1 MLKHPVSRHS
11 CDLYL
16 QMDVDEANL
25 EIMTAPPLSSSG
37 QLAMTA
43 CSELE
48 AVEYK
53 QDPIQNRNSHTI
65 AVTL

>member
-37 QLAMTA
+37 AIGNDSL
-43 CSELE
+43 L
-48 AVEYK
+48 
-53 QDPIQNRNSHTI
+53 
-65 AVTL
+65 